1 VHTDK
6 LSRPLAV
13 GCCCRSLAHK
23 ELLESN
29 KGRRHDIFRLFQCRC
44 CCDFDRRTDTVLHLA
59 AVRGSVR
66 EEANAVAFDY
76 HSLSGDSSSQ
86 WDIDRLQEA
95 IVGLGLGSVGSQ
107 TPVSLADV
115 LLESFNLRK
124 INVLLVREFRLGL
137 AVLED
142 GAKGCERIDH
152 TAHGRE
158 TSLQSSPSGVIH
170 LSYQKNNSVNLG
182 VYNPDINKRNWHG
195 TYLKFFLWTLYL
207 K

>member
-1 VHTDK
+1 
-6 LSRPLAV
+6 
-13 GCCCRSLAHK
+13 
-23 ELLESN
+23 
-29 KGRRHDIFRLFQCRC
+29 
-44 CCDFDRRTDTVLHLA
+44 
-59 AVRGSVR
+59 VRGSVR
-66 EEANAVAFDY
+66 EEANVVAFDY

-95 IVGLGLGSVGSQ
+95 IVVHGFESVGSQ
-107 TPVSLADV
+107 TLVSRADV
-115 LLESFNLRK
+115 LLESFNQRK

-170 LSYQKNNSVNLG
+170 LSYQKKQISQGWVSNQDSF
-182 VYNPDINKRNWHG
+182 KRNKHG
-195 TYLKFFLWTLYL
+195 IFLMFSYGP
-207 K
+207 